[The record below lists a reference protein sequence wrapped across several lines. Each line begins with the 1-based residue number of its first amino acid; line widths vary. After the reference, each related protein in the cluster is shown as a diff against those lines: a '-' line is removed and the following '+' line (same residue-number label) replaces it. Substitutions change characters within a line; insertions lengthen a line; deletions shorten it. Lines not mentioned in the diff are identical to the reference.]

1 VRTGIARQLGDW
13 ITRKAAGQENK
24 LLFLLML
31 AVAVL
36 GSVMSSTAIV
46 AIFIPVVF
54 RICRSSGIQPGRL
67 MMPVSFAALI
77 SGMLTLIGTT
87 PNLVVNAEL
96 MRQGAEGLGFFSNT
110 PIGLSVLALGLIY
123 MKFARNW
130 IPMRGEKG
138 VTRPEAPTFRDW
150 IEKYQL
156 AARERRVRVLPG
168 SSLIGMSLAD
178 LHVTKASTCLR
189 WNA

>member
-1 VRTGIARQLGDW
+1 
-13 ITRKAAGQENK
+13 
-24 LLFLLML
+24 ML
-31 AVAVL
+31 AVAGL

-54 RICRSSGIQPGRL
+54 RICRSSGIPASRL

-96 MRQGAEGLGFFSNT
+96 MRQGAEGLHFFSNT

-130 IPMRGEKG
+130 IPKRDEKG
-138 VTRPEAPTFRDW
+138 ATRPEVPDLPRLDRKVSTRHP
-150 IEKYQL
+150 
-156 AARERRVRVLPG
+156 REDG
-168 SSLIGMSLAD
+168 CG
-178 LHVTKASTCLR
+178 
-189 WNA
+189 